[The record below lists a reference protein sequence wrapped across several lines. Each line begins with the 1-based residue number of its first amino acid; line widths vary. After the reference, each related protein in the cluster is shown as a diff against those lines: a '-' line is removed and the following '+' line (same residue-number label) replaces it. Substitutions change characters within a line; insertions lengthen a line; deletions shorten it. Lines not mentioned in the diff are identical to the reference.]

1 MIVSIIWFRFA
12 LPDLHAIP
20 TKHNY
25 GKAIIMFGIE

>member
-1 MIVSIIWFRFA
+1 MILAIMQIRFA

-25 GKAIIMFGIE
+25 GKAIIMFGI